1 MRVLWLPAIPIIAA
15 IIATLLFIAQRG
27 FGGGHGRFDFA
38 LGILSLPGI
47 LLVELFRLPTSIP
60 DFVLVV
66 LLPTV
71 FNVTLW
77 MAVAVILW
85 LSLRRRPTI

>member
-1 MRVLWLPAIPIIAA
+1 LRVLWLPAIPIIAA